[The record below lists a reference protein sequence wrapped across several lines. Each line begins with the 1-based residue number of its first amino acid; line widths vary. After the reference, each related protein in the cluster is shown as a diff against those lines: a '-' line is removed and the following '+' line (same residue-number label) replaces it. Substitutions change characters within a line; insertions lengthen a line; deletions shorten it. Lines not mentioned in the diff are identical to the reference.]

1 MYYICH
7 KWKEN
12 MKQELKNSYESP
24 QVEMIEVM
32 VEQGFASSNA
42 AGNTNPF
49 GEQNGVW

>member
-1 MYYICH
+1 MYYICL

-32 VEQGFASSNA
+32 VEQGFAIS
-42 AGNTNPF
+42 GGTKGF
-49 GEQNGVW
+49 GEEEGTW